1 MDLTDAF
8 DRHSRGCLILFTRD
22 SPCPSRLSEDLNV
35 ADRRTVVIWALEN
48 AARVADVL
56 EASHPD
62 DPRPSAAV
70 SACTSWSMG
79 DVLMPI
85 AKRAILDVHAMAR
98 DMDDP
103 ADAALC
109 HAVGQGCSC
118 VHTPKHALG
127 LPVYEL
133 TAAYIRGGGDPAEIG
148 RLVRM
153 YEESLVHAEHFPVS
167 SRRWAPFLIG
177 RRRVCIILE
186 RILIS

>member
-1 MDLTDAF
+1 MDLKDAF
-8 DRHSRGCLILFTRD
+8 DRHSRGCAILFTRD
-22 SPCPSRLSEDLNV
+22 SPCLSRLSEDLNA

-70 SACTSWSMG
+70 SACISWSMG
-79 DVLMPI
+79 DVLMPV
-85 AKRAILDVHAMAR
+85 AKRAILDVHTMAR

-133 TAAYIRGGGDPAEIG
+133 TAAFLRSGGDQ
-148 RLVRM
+148 
-153 YEESLVHAEHFPVS
+153 S
-167 SRRWAPFLIG
+167 SI
-177 RRRVCIILE
+177 E
-186 RILIS
+186 RIMDAYLDTLGRAVSEAQKPRIWAGFLS

>member
-8 DRHSRGCLILFTRD
+8 DRHSRGCAILFTRV
-22 SPCPSRLSEDLNV
+22 SPCLGRLSEDLNA
-35 ADRRTVVIWALEN
+35 ADRRTIVIWALEN
-48 AARVADVL
+48 AARVAADL
-56 EASHPD
+56 DASHPN

-79 DVLMPI
+79 DVLMPV

-109 HAVGQGCSC
+109 HAVGQRCSC

-127 LPVYEL
+127 LPIYEL
-133 TAAYIRGGGDPAEIG
+133 TAAFLRSGGDQ
-148 RLVRM
+148 
-153 YEESLVHAEHFPVS
+153 S
-167 SRRWAPFLIG
+167 SI
-177 RRRVCIILE
+177 E
-186 RILIS
+186 RIMDAYLGTLGRAVLEAQKPRIWAGFLS

>member
-8 DRHSRGCLILFTRD
+8 DRHSRGCVILFTRD
-22 SPCPSRLSEDLNV
+22 SPCLGRLSDALEA
-35 ADRRTVVIWALEN
+35 ADRRTVVLWALEN
-48 AARVADVL
+48 AARVAYGL

-62 DPRPSAAV
+62 DPRPSTAL

-79 DVLMPI
+79 DVLMPV

-133 TAAYIRGGGDPAEIG
+133 TAAFLKGGRDLSSIERIVDTYLDA
-148 RLVRM
+148 LDQ
-153 YEESLVHAEHFPVS
+153 AVS
-167 SRRWAPFLIG
+167 EAQKPRRWAGFL
-177 RRRVCIILE
+177 
-186 RILIS
+186 S

>member
-8 DRHSRGCLILFTRD
+8 DRHSRGCAILFTRH
-22 SPCPSRLSEDLNV
+22 SPCLGRLSDALEA
-35 ADRRTVVIWALEN
+35 ADSRTVVLWALEN
-48 AARVADVL
+48 AARVADGL
-56 EASHPD
+56 EASHSD

-70 SACTSWSMG
+70 SSCTLWSMG
-79 DVLMPI
+79 DVLMPV

-133 TAAYIRGGGDPAEIG
+133 TATYIRGDGDPGEIG

-153 YEESLVHAEHFPVS
+153 YEESLVHAEQFSVS

-177 RRRVCIILE
+177 RRGDCFILK
-186 RILIS
+186 RITIS

>member
-1 MDLTDAF
+1 MDLKDAF
-8 DRHSRGCLILFTRD
+8 DRHSRGCAILFTRD
-22 SPCPSRLSEDLNV
+22 SPCLSRLSEDLNA

-70 SACTSWSMG
+70 SACISWSMG
-79 DVLMPI
+79 DVLMPV
-85 AKRAILDVHAMAR
+85 AKRAILDVHTMAR

-133 TAAYIRGGGDPAEIG
+133 TAAFLRSGGDQ
-148 RLVRM
+148 
-153 YEESLVHAEHFPVS
+153 S
-167 SRRWAPFLIG
+167 SI
-177 RRRVCIILE
+177 E
-186 RILIS
+186 RIMDAYLDTLGRAVLEAQKPRIWAGFLS

>member
-8 DRHSRGCLILFTRD
+8 DRHSRGCAILFTRD
-22 SPCPSRLSEDLNV
+22 SPCLSRLSEDLNA

-70 SACTSWSMG
+70 SACTLWSMG
-79 DVLMPI
+79 DVLMPV

-133 TAAYIRGGGDPAEIG
+133 TAAFLRSGGDQ
-148 RLVRM
+148 
-153 YEESLVHAEHFPVS
+153 S
-167 SRRWAPFLIG
+167 SI
-177 RRRVCIILE
+177 E
-186 RILIS
+186 RIMDAYLDTLGRAVLEAQKPRIWAGFLS